1 MKHSR
6 RWSSLGS
13 TLIALIL
20 SAATCLQARAATD
33 FPSKPVTLVVSFAP
47 GGSADILARVL
58 APSMSLSLGVP
69 VVVTNILGA
78 AGMIATNHVAKSAP
92 DGYTLLV
99 TTSSPLALT
108 PHTSKNVSYDP
119 FLDFAPI
126 SLMGLAPEVLA
137 LNAKVDVRDLP
148 QLIEMAKR
156 QGVTISTS
164 GNGGLPHLALE
175 LLRSTTGLSRL
186 EHVPY
191 KAAGP
196 AVADAVA
203 GHVNGVLVDLPAV
216 YGQIRDGKLRGI
228 LIASSNR
235 SEFLPDLK
243 TAAEQG
249 YPDVIAV
256 NWTGLLAP
264 ARTPPEAIE
273 KIHAALLT
281 ALKDPVN
288 QKLLRQSAV
297 EIAISPTPDDFARF
311 IRAEH
316 AKWGKVVR
324 EAGVRADD

>member
-137 LNAKVDVRDLP
+137 LNAKVDAKDLP
-148 QLIEMAKR
+148 QLIELAKR

-216 YGQIRDGKLRGI
+216 YGHIRDGKLRGI

-264 ARTPPEAIE
+264 ARTPPEAIG

-324 EAGVRADD
+324 AGNIKAE

>member
-137 LNAKVDVRDLP
+137 LNAKVDAKDLP
-148 QLIEMAKR
+148 QLIELAKR

-216 YGQIRDGKLRGI
+216 YGHIRDGKLRGI

-264 ARTPPEAIE
+264 ARTPPEAIG

-324 EAGVRADD
+324 EAGVRADE

>member
-78 AGMIATNHVAKSAP
+78 AGMISTNHVAKSAP

-137 LNAKVDVRDLP
+137 LNAKVDAKDLP
-148 QLIEMAKR
+148 QLIELAKR

-216 YGQIRDGKLRGI
+216 YGHIRDGKLRGI

-264 ARTPPEAIE
+264 ARTPPEAIG

-324 EAGVRADD
+324 EAGVRADE